1 MIKYDGRIGW
11 DEVFMAIT
19 KIFSLRSACNYYKVG
34 VVFVRSNRILCAG
47 YNGPPRDEPHCVEVG
62 CAKEDENGNRL
73 PAGSGLCRGAHA
85 EMNAI
90 ANAST
95 EGVMLDGATVYCT
108 YSPCYDCAKIL
119 VNLGIRTFIY
129 EMEYQEEEGR
139 RAIELLRRRGIEVRQ
154 FVSVVLKTKFNDKE
168 VKI

>member
-129 EMEYQEEEGR
+129 EMEYEEEEGR
-139 RAIELLRRRGIEVRQ
+139 RGEFIFKRKRKDKRGVEREKDV
-154 FVSVVLKTKFNDKE
+154 
-168 VKI
+168 